1 MHIHA
6 NLGNKWFQT
15 CLLIIE
21 KSQLVLL
28 LSSKQ
33 YFDFVFC
40 YRLFF
45 KEYENRFYW
54 KLHQYSCCVFFHPP
68 SSLCCADCH
77 QLRILSNIKEDLLHT
92 LTWPVF
98 CLTDQYLLSWLLQ
111 VKWPCFTFDAC
122 PATKAWV

>member
-15 CLLIIE
+15 CLLIIQ
-21 KSQLVLL
+21 KSLVLL

-45 KEYENRFYW
+45 KRIMKIGFIESYINIAV
-54 KLHQYSCCVFFHPP
+54 VFLP
-68 SSLCCADCH
+68 SSIFPVLCDLPPAH
-77 QLRILSNIKEDLLHT
+77 RILSNIKEDLLHT